1 MPLAATF
8 AQLAGAAGYRRD
20 DPLVI
25 AAASRGRRPARLAR
39 GCVPLPAAAVSA
51 DGAVPDAAPVSG
63 ERAVSTADQ
72 ETPADSCGPASRR
85 LTAGTLVYV
94 ASLAKQITAACAA
107 LLVRDGVLGL
117 DAPLAGFVPALPSWS
132 TAVRIRHLIHHTGG
146 LPLDGTPLG
155 PDRTTDGVL
164 GGGVV
169 LEASPGTRFSYSNVG
184 YVCLASAIERAAGEP
199 VAGFARRRIFEPL
212 GMADTVFWDGPAP
225 TPPGAAPL
233 DPVHPAPLTL
243 GDGGMW
249 STGEDLLRWCAGLDD
264 DRLGIT
270 RMVQTPGRL
279 DDGTELGYAW
289 GMAVRRQQELT
300 VCWHSGA
307 YADVRTMLLRVPERG
322 LDLVILALGDRSE
335 RRTALADALL
345 DNLLT

>member
-25 AAASRGRRPARLAR
+25 AAASHGRRPARLAR
-39 GCVPLPAAAVSA
+39 GCVPLGELSGA
-51 DGAVPDAAPVSG
+51 DREA
-63 ERAVSTADQ
+63 
-72 ETPADSCGPASRR
+72 PADSCLPDRR
-85 LTAGTLVYV
+85 RMTAGTLVYV
-94 ASLAKQITAACAA
+94 ASLAKQVTAACAA
-107 LLVRDGVLGL
+107 LLVLDGVL
-117 DAPLAGFVPALPSWS
+117 DVDRPLAEFVPALPSWS

-146 LPLDGTPLG
+146 LPRDGTQLA
-155 PDRTTDGVL
+155 PDRTTEGVL
-164 GGGVV
+164 GAGIA

-184 YVCLASAIERAAGEP
+184 YVCLASAIEGAAGEP
-199 VAGFARRRIFEPL
+199 IAGFARRRIFEPL

-225 TPPGAAPL
+225 RPPGAAPL
-233 DPVHPAPLTL
+233 DPVHPAPLSL
-243 GDGGMW
+243 GDGGVW

-264 DRLGIT
+264 DRLGVT

-289 GMAVRRQQELT
+289 GTGVRRQRELT
-300 VCWHSGA
+300 VYWHSGG
-307 YADVRTMLLRVPERG
+307 YADLRTMLLRVPERG
-322 LDLVILALGDRSE
+322 LDLVILAPGDRSE